1 MIPAFTFE
9 FPTIIEFGVGKVSEI
24 MKAVEREKADKVV
37 LVTDPVLASI
47 GMLDP
52 IRKILEENGI
62 AYTVYQDIRQNPLS
76 SQVDACGKLCAEF
89 GAISVVS
96 IRSFFWLLSVMT
108 IQSETSEP
116 VPDVVGSAATGKN
129 FSVGT
134 FMSSPRMSM

>member
-9 FPTIIEFGVGKVSEI
+9 FPTIIEFGVGKASEI

-89 GAISVVS
+89 GAKLIIAVGGGSV
-96 IRSFFWLLSVMT
+96 IDCCT
-108 IQSETSEP
+108 TS
-116 VPDVVGSAATGKN
+116 A
-129 FSVGT
+129 
-134 FMSSPRMSM
+134 MR